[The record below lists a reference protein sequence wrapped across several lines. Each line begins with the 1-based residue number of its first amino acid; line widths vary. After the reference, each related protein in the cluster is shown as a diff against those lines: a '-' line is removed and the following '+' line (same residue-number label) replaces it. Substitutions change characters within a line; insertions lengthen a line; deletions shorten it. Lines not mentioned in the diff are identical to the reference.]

1 MFYLSIILSFLFS
14 IVFTGTLCIFI
25 NLSSNLLWLNSQG
38 FDGLLGI
45 FPSSLIHDI
54 ANGLLFYQVVGIA
67 LTLGF
72 VIAGILRIFIPL
84 RREFSYGLA
93 GLTGILVMLI
103 GLRIPFYGAALIA
116 GARSSLGFILFLLS
130 GLLGGYIFG
139 KLVSLAND
147 KFRTRGSNV

>member
-14 IVFTGTLCIFI
+14 VLFTGTLCIVI
-25 NLSSNLLWLNSQG
+25 NLSSNILWLNSQG

-45 FPSSLIHDI
+45 FPSSLTHDI

-84 RREFSYGLA
+84 RRDFSYGLA
-93 GLTGILVMLI
+93 GLTSILVMLC
-103 GLRIPFYGAALIA
+103 G
-116 GARSSLGFILFLLS
+116 
-130 GLLGGYIFG
+130 
-139 KLVSLAND
+139 
-147 KFRTRGSNV
+147 

>member
-14 IVFTGTLCIFI
+14 VLFTGTLCIVI
-25 NLSSNLLWLNSQG
+25 NLSSNILWLNSQG

-45 FPSSLIHDI
+45 FPSSLTHDI
-54 ANGLLFYQVVGIA
+54 ANGLLFYQVVGI
-67 LTLGF
+67 GF

-84 RREFSYGLA
+84 RRDFSYGLA
-93 GLTGILVMLI
+93 GLTSILVMLI
-103 GLRIPFYGAALIA
+103 GVRIPFYGAALIA

-130 GLLGGYIFG
+130 GFLGGYIFG

>member
-14 IVFTGTLCIFI
+14 AVFTGTLCIVI
-25 NLSSNLLWLNSQG
+25 NLSSNILWLNSQG

-84 RREFSYGLA
+84 RRDFSYGLA
-93 GLTGILVMLI
+93 GLTSILVMLI
-103 GLRIPFYGAALIA
+103 GVRIPFYGAALIA
-116 GARSSLGFILFLLS
+116 GARSSLGFILFF
-130 GLLGGYIFG
+130 IIWF
-139 KLVSLAND
+139 
-147 KFRTRGSNV
+147 FRRLHFWKISFFSK